1 MKRFLKT
8 KRIIDGLS
16 QKELQEVDVTK
27 KENQL
32 GDKLET
38 GAKTERLLKNL
49 SPFEQKKDWEIMLK
63 FYKKSVVYLQRK
75 LPLDNTVLAKA
86 ACLHPDNR
94 KNKFIICQ
102 IEYLVKVFPQVIVEK
117 KVSQVKDEWRL
128 YQAEDDHKVLK
139 KPNQRVDNHWRE
151 VFKIKTTSGETK
163 YNQFQKVVKS
173 VLSLQNANAAV
184 ESSLSDNGNTLMKE
198 WIGLLPENLIGLRR
212 MKEYAR
218 HKGGF
223 HCIVFTQNML
233 EGMKKAKRKNDG

>member
-1 MKRFLKT
+1 M
-8 KRIIDGLS
+8 ID
-16 QKELQEVDVTK
+16 EE
-27 KENQL
+27 
-32 GDKLET
+32 
-38 GAKTERLLKNL
+38 
-49 SPFEQKKDWEIMLK
+49 
-63 FYKKSVVYLQRK
+63 
-75 LPLDNTVLAKA
+75 
-86 ACLHPDNR
+86 
-94 KNKFIICQ
+94 
-102 IEYLVKVFPQVIVEK
+102 

-218 HKGGF
+218 HKGEF

-233 EGMKKAKRKNDG
+233 EGMKKAKRKNDGGILKEHKAEEEVRQELKEDVAKKKEQEAMLKNAAKSRKI

>member
-1 MKRFLKT
+1 M
-8 KRIIDGLS
+8 ID
-16 QKELQEVDVTK
+16 EE
-27 KENQL
+27 
-32 GDKLET
+32 
-38 GAKTERLLKNL
+38 
-49 SPFEQKKDWEIMLK
+49 
-63 FYKKSVVYLQRK
+63 
-75 LPLDNTVLAKA
+75 
-86 ACLHPDNR
+86 
-94 KNKFIICQ
+94 
-102 IEYLVKVFPQVIVEK
+102 

-198 WIGLLPENLIGLRR
+198 WIGLLPENLIGLRW